1 VALWL
6 LSAEESIIVQECDAT
21 DASSIFK
28 SRVKK
33 NKMKRLLRYI
43 LIAGILT
50 ILFETAHAQETQ
62 MSTYCNPINIDYTYS
77 IYNAGNGI
85 SYRSGADPAVVRFRG
100 EYYMFVTRSMGY
112 WHSTDL
118 VKWDFISPQRWYFMG
133 ENAPAAHNYKDSV
146 LYVTGDPSGTMSIL
160 YTDDPKKGDW
170 KASTTILYD
179 LQDPDLF
186 IDDDGQAYMFWG
198 SSNVYPLR
206 GKKLDKSR
214 GFLPSEK
221 TVELFKLDGKKHGWE
236 RFGENHS
243 DTVLAGYMEGAWL
256 TKHNNKYYM
265 QYAAPGTEF
274 NVYGDGVYMSDSALG
289 PYYYA
294 PNNPVFYKPGG
305 FMNGAGHGSTVVGP
319 GEKYWHFGS
328 MALSV
333 NVNWERRICMYP
345 AWFDKDGLMYSNT
358 SFGDYPHFA
367 PAIAGKTGEFAGW
380 MLLSYKKPVKAS
392 TTFQPGFSAE
402 NLVDENVKT
411 FWIAEKNNDQQW
423 IEIDLLK
430 SSTVHAVQVNYH
442 DYKSD
447 IYGRMEGMYHRYVI
461 EGSTDGTNWTT
472 LVNRKDSYKDVPN
485 DYVELG
491 SPATARYIRYKNI
504 HVPSTNLAISDIRVF
519 GVGQGKAPVMV
530 KNLKVN
536 RQSDRRD
543 AMITWNQQP
552 NCQGYNI
559 YWGIAPDKLYNSW
572 MVYDKNE
579 LLLKSLGI
587 DQGYYFAIEAFNENG
602 VSPRTKVEKVD

>member
-1 VALWL
+1 
-6 LSAEESIIVQECDAT
+6 
-21 DASSIFK
+21 
-28 SRVKK
+28 
-33 NKMKRLLRYI
+33 
-43 LIAGILT
+43 
-50 ILFETAHAQETQ
+50 
-62 MSTYCNPINIDYTYS
+62 
-77 IYNAGNGI
+77 
-85 SYRSGADPAVVRFRG
+85 
-100 EYYMFVTRSMGY
+100 
-112 WHSTDL
+112 
-118 VKWDFISPQRWYFMG
+118 
-133 ENAPAAHNYKDSV
+133 
-146 LYVTGDPSGTMSIL
+146 MSIL

-179 LQDPDLF
+179 LQDPNLF

-430 SSTVHAVQVNYH
+430 SSTIHAVQVNYH
-442 DYKSD
+442 DYKSN

-491 SPATARYIRYKNI
+491 SPAAARYIRYKNI